1 MKEFQS
7 ILIEQTPRT
16 PQIDLNR
23 VTGELVFSGKSIP
36 ENANKVYEP
45 VYNWVSE
52 YILNARPTTNIRLN
66 LEYFNTATS
75 LWLAKILK
83 VLIQIKQTEYII
95 ILHLYLE
102 IDDYEDIEDF
112 GDIID
117 VFGPIAGIF
126 QQSIPGIGIK
136 IYGTDDEGKIIKD
149 KLVYI

>member
-45 VYNWVSE
+45 VYNWVKE

-136 IYGTDDEGKIIKD
+136 IYGTDHEGKIIKD

>member
-1 MKEFQS
+1 MQELQNFK
-7 ILIEQTPRT
+7 IESTSKTPE
-16 PQIDLNR
+16 IDLNR
-23 VTGELVFSGKSIP
+23 FTGELVFSGKSIP

-45 VYNWVSE
+45 VFNWVKE

-83 VLIQIKQTEYII
+83 VLIQIKQTEYTI
-95 ILHLYLE
+95 ILHLYLA

-117 VFGPIAGIF
+117 VFAPIAGIF
-126 QQSIPGIGIK
+126 HQSIPGIGIK
-136 IYGTDDEGKIIKD
+136 IYGTDHEGKIIKD

>member
-45 VYNWVSE
+45 VFNWVSE

-136 IYGTDDEGKIIKD
+136 IYGTDNEGKIIKD

>member
-23 VTGELVFSGKSIP
+23 FTGELVFSGKSIP

-45 VYNWVSE
+45 VFNWVSE

-83 VLIQIKQTEYII
+83 VLVQIKQTEYII

-117 VFGPIAGIF
+117 VFAPIAGIF
-126 QQSIPGIGIK
+126 HQSIPSIGIK

>member
-23 VTGELVFSGKSIP
+23 FTGELVFSGKSIP

-45 VYNWVSE
+45 VFNWVSE

>member
-23 VTGELVFSGKSIP
+23 FTGELVFSGKSIP

-45 VYNWVSE
+45 VYNWVKE

-136 IYGTDDEGKIIKD
+136 IYGTDNEGKIIKD

>member
-23 VTGELVFSGKSIP
+23 FTGELVFSGKSIP

-45 VYNWVSE
+45 IFNWVSE

-95 ILHLYLE
+95 ILHLYLA

-117 VFGPIAGIF
+117 VFAPIAEIF
-126 QQSIPGIGIK
+126 HQSIPGIGIK